1 MAGGSY
7 QSMSKTE
14 AILGGSPSALAAI
27 TAQQGGR
34 PLYSSFIVPAGRN
47 ANLRQAVASYV
58 RQPVSADRPDV
69 FNSVALSIGRS
80 PLDARWNQVSGAGV
94 GGNAGAFAGSI
105 RGQDVLAKLEAV
117 NGYVNGRVR
126 FVDDRVQFGVADRWQ
141 APSDTLARGRGD
153 CEDFALAK
161 RAMLRAAGVPDKDL
175 YLVVLKDLSRR
186 ADHAVLVVRAAGRF
200 LVLDNGTD
208 RIVNSAD
215 IEDYKPVL
223 TFAAYGRSLHPWLSP
238 GHAAGDLCRQSDQR
252 SRSSWP
258 RRGLNHRRVRA
269 SCRTSCAKPRP
280 WFLRNSGTESALAQR
295 VASGLQ
301 DRLQQIAQHTFP
313 AGDDLRVGHHARCDR
328 QPAAGLFEIGFLSVS
343 TITMK

>member
-1 MAGGSY
+1 MKTTALRTVPIATALSLTAVATPAHAQVASGSY
-7 QSMSKTE
+7 RSMTKTE

-27 TAQQGGR
+27 TSAQGGR
-34 PLYSSFIVPAGRN
+34 PLYSSYVTPAARN
-47 ANLRQAVASYV
+47 ANFRPAVANQMP
-58 RQPVSADRPDV
+58 QPVSADRPDV

-80 PLDARWNQVSGAGV
+80 PLDARWNKVSGAGV
-94 GGNAGAFAGSI
+94 GGNAGAFAASI

-161 RAMLRAAGVPDKDL
+161 RAMLRAAGLSEKDL

-208 RIVNSAD
+208 RIVDSSDVA
-215 IEDYKPVL
+215 DYKPML
-223 TFAAYGRSLHPWLSP
+223 TFAANGRSYTHGYRRDVPPVSY
-238 GHAAGDLCRQSDQR
+238 AANRVTAPVVLAEARFEP
-252 SRSSWP
+252 SSGGIELP
-258 RRGLNHRRVRA
+258 DVARETA
-269 SCRTSCAKPRP
+269 SLVP
-280 WFLRNSGTESALAQR
+280 TEISL
-295 VASGLQ
+295 
-301 DRLQQIAQHTFP
+301 
-313 AGDDLRVGHHARCDR
+313 
-328 QPAAGLFEIGFLSVS
+328 
-343 TITMK
+343 